1 MQGKAVS
8 VKKRLSI
15 NSLATLALLI
25 GLAPLTVAQADS
37 GFYVGGSIGSASI
50 DVSVP
55 DSDIGAFDFD
65 ESDTG
70 YKVFLGYNIDL
81 AVFDLAIEGGY
92 VDLGAPSGNVL
103 GMPVGLDIT
112 GLDAFLL
119 AGFELGPIGIFGKAG
134 VITWDVDAKIDR
146 MNAGG
151 DDGTDPAYGVG
162 LRFSIASFEI
172 RAEYE
177 IFDLESTKD
186 VHMASIGFAVT
197 F

>member
-1 MQGKAVS
+1 MRDKTVPAKKPLLTLS
-8 VKKRLSI
+8 VGV
-15 NSLATLALLI
+15 LALVI
-25 GLAPLTVAQADS
+25 GFMPLDDALADS
-37 GFYVGGSIGSASI
+37 GFYVGGSIGSAAI

-55 DSDIGAFDFD
+55 DSNIGAFDFD
-65 ESDTG
+65 EDDTG

-92 VDLGAPSGNVL
+92 VDLGAPSGDVL
-103 GMPVGLDIT
+103 GTPVGLDIS
-112 GLDAFLL
+112 GLDAFVL
-119 AGFELGPIGIFGKAG
+119 AGFELGPIGIFGKVG
-134 VITWDVDAKIDR
+134 VITWDVDATVDR
-146 MNAGG
+146 MTAGG

-186 VHMASIGFAVT
+186 VHMASVGFAVT